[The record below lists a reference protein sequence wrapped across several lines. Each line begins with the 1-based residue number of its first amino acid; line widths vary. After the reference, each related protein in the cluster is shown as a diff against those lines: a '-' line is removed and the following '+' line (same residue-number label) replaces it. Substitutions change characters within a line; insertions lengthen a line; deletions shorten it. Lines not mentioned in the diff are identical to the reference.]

1 MIFFY
6 IIIMVIVCLWSF
18 LFLISYSFDY
28 FFFFT
33 VYCINIFLI
42 KLKYIYKSIYRFNVE
57 IVGGL
62 VRNLNLGGGFLG
74 IGGLIIVIGVCC
86 IRGLGWK

>member
-1 MIFFY
+1 M
-6 IIIMVIVCLWSF
+6 
-18 LFLISYSFDY
+18 
-28 FFFFT
+28 
-33 VYCINIFLI
+33 
-42 KLKYIYKSIYRFNVE
+42 KYIYKSIYRFNVE